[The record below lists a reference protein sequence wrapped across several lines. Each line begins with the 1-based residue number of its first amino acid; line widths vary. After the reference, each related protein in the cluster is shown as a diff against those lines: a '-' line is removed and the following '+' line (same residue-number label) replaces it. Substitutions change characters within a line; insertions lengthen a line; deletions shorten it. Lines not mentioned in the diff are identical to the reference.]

1 MSRKKDKQRE
11 AKKRAELEQMYEE
24 MYSPEEKAA
33 HKAFWDEWFD
43 SIMPLEWKNDPPS
56 ADIIDINTRKKP
68 V

>member
-24 MYSPEEKAA
+24 MYSLEEKAA

-43 SIMPLEWKNDPPS
+43 FIMPPEWKNNPPS
-56 ADIIDINTRKKP
+56 ADIIDINTWKKSD
-68 V
+68 

>member
-43 SIMPLEWKNDPPS
+43 SVMPPEWKNDPPS